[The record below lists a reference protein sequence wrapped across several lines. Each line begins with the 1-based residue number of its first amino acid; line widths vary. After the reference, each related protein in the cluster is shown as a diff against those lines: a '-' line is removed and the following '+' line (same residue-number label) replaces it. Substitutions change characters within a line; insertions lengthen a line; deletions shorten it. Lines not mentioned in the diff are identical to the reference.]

1 MTTSLWSLSFS
12 RTSKPNF
19 FKISSCHIL
28 QFSHHLHDPSLGGS
42 SPVFQCSSQTGAQC
56 SMCGLKSAK
65 NYEIITF
72 LDLLAVVLLVQAQV
86 WLVARTDS
94 WLIFGLLLI
103 RTPSSFPA
111 EMNLPSL
118 YPQMMTQV
126 LFIEAWTPSP
136 RQRALFIFA
145 FFCTRSVQ

>member
-1 MTTSLWSLSFS
+1 
-12 RTSKPNF
+12 
-19 FKISSCHIL
+19 
-28 QFSHHLHDPSLGGS
+28 
-42 SPVFQCSSQTGAQC
+42 
-56 SMCGLKSAK
+56 MCGLKSAK

-103 RTPSSFPA
+103 RTPSSFLA

-136 RQRALFIFA
+136 
-145 FFCTRSVQ
+145 